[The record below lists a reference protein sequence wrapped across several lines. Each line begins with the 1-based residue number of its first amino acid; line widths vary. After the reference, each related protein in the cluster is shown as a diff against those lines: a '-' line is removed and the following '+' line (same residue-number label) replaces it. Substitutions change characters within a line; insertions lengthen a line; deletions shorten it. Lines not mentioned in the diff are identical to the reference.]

1 MAQSYWCGLTRQ
13 TTAAKILTG
22 GNFERTCIPKRAGAF
37 SVYLTRGLKRHANVV
52 HIGIQGLHDQY
63 GCVDDWHFVAV
74 FHRRNVVALLL
85 DFFGQV
91 VSDVLIPKLA
101 Y

>member
-1 MAQSYWCGLTRQ
+1 MTPP
-13 TTAAKILTG
+13 ILTG
-22 GNFERTCIPKRAGAF
+22 GNFERTYIPKGAGAF

-52 HIGIQGLHDQY
+52 HIGIQGLHYEY

-74 FHRRNVVALLL
+74 LHRRNVVALLL

-91 VSDVLIPKLA
+91 VSDVLIPKFA